1 MTAKNQ
7 LDAPVA
13 PDLALIT
20 TTLKIIGGKWRLYTL
35 LVLGEQTLRY
45 NQLGELIPGISPKV
59 LAGELK
65 TLVALGVIQRDVYA
79 QVPARVEYKLT
90 PKGRLALP
98 GLRALPQ
105 IGQLFT

>member
-1 MTAKNQ
+1 MTTPDQ
-7 LDAPVA
+7 PDAPHA

-20 TTLKIIGGKWRLYTL
+20 TTLKVIGGKWRLYTL

-45 NQLGELIPGISPKV
+45 NQLSEMLPGISPKV

-65 TLVALGVIQRDVYA
+65 ALVALGVVQRDIYA
-79 QVPARVEYKLT
+79 QVPPRVDYKLT
-90 PKGRLALP
+90 LKGRLALP